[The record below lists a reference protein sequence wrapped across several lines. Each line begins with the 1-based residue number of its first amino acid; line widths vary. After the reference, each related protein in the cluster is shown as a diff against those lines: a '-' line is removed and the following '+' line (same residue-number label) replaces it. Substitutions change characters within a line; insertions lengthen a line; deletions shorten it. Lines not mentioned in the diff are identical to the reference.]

1 MRLLVT
7 GGAGF
12 IGSNYVKRALN
23 SSRNE
28 LDQIVVLDN
37 LTYSGSLEN
46 LDGVMDDPRFT
57 FIKGDICDRDLV
69 EEVFSGTDQVIHF
82 AAESHV
88 DRSISSSEPFVR
100 TNILGTAV
108 LLDSLKKNN
117 RIKFLH
123 VSTDEV
129 YGSITQGSWTETSP
143 LIPNSPYSASK
154 ASADLLALSYHRTYG
169 LDIVI
174 SRCCNNYGPNQ
185 FPEKLIP
192 LFITNLIQ
200 NKKLPLYGTG
210 LNKREWIHVEDHCAA
225 LDLVLQKGSAGEVYN
240 IGSGDELTNLELTQ
254 MILDILKKESD
265 DIEFVE
271 DRLGHDFRYS
281 LNSNKANNSL
291 GFTSRIDLKEGLI
304 ATVNWYLENQEW
316 WRSKVKV

>member
-46 LDGVMDDPRFT
+46 LVGVMDDPRFT
-57 FIKGDICDRDLV
+57 FIKGDICDRDLI

-117 RIKFLH
+117 SIKFLH

-169 LDIVI
+169 LDIMI

-281 LNSNKANNSL
+281 LNSNKSNNSL
-291 GFTSRIDLKEGLI
+291 GFTSRIDLKEGLL